1 MIISFFFLMIP
12 HLLFS
17 PISSSCVCLMYIMC
31 NGFTPNI
38 CLCIT
43 STRSV
48 LFLLV
53 TVANYY
59 HCCVCVLY
67 TEFSVACIPCGG
79 APGEPTK
86 GESVL
91 NRFSTAPALLQFP
104 AEPADQRVSEEWG
117 KSGIQPDRAQSSK
130 HSTSAHTASTGTNSA
145 GSSLL
150 FHSLGSLS

>member
-1 MIISFFFLMIP
+1 MALLPIFVFVLLARDLYYFYLWLLLIITT
-12 HLLFS
+12 
-17 PISSSCVCLMYIMC
+17 
-31 NGFTPNI
+31 G
-38 CLCIT
+38 
-43 STRSV
+43 
-48 LFLLV
+48 
-53 TVANYY
+53 
-59 HCCVCVLY
+59 VCVLY

-117 KSGIQPDRAQSSK
+117 KSGIQSDRAQSSK
-130 HSTSAHTASTGTNSA
+130 HSTSAHTASTGTNTA